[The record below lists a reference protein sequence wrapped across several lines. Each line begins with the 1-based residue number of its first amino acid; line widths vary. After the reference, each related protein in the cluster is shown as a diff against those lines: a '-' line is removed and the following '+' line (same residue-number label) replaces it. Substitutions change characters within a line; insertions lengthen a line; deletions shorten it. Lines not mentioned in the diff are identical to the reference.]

1 MSDTRPNTS
10 GARESAG
17 GEKRVGLH
25 SLKPAE
31 GSRKPR
37 KRLGRGAGTGHGKT
51 SGRGHKG
58 AGARSGASAYAAY
71 EGGQMPLQ
79 RRLPR
84 LKGEARG
91 RHTVARPT
99 VYAAVNL
106 RELEGVPGD
115 TIGPDELRAAGLVR
129 KKAELVKILGNGE
142 AGRAM
147 TVRAHAFSKSA
158 REKIEAGGGSVEVLE
173 R

>member
-1 MSDTRPNTS
+1 MRLNELKGAS
-10 GARESAG
+10 GSKKAR
-17 GEKRVGLH
+17 KRVG
-25 SLKPAE
+25 
-31 GSRKPR
+31 R
-37 KRLGRGAGTGHGKT
+37 GTGSGRGKT

-58 AGARSGASAYAAY
+58 AGARSGAKAHATY

-106 RELEGVPGD
+106 GQLGGLSGD
-115 TIGPDELRAAGLVR
+115 TIGPEELRAAGLVR

-142 AGRAM
+142 VGRAV
-147 TVRAHAFSKSA
+147 TVRAHAFSKAA
-158 REKIEAGGGSVEVLE
+158 REKIEAAGGNVEVLE

>member
-1 MSDTRPNTS
+1 MRLNDISPAPGSTR
-10 GARESAG
+10 GR
-17 GEKRVGLH
+17 KRVGRGI
-25 SLKPAE
+25 
-31 GSRKPR
+31 GSGK
-37 KRLGRGAGTGHGKT
+37 GKT

-58 AGARSGASAYAAY
+58 AGARSGSTTHAAY

-91 RHTVARPT
+91 RHTVARP
-99 VYAAVNL
+99 VNYAPVNL
-106 RELEGVPGD
+106 SDLEGVSGD

-129 KKAELVKILGNGE
+129 KKAKLVKILGNGE
-142 AGRAM
+142 VGRAV
-147 TVRAHAFSKSA
+147 TVRAHAFSETAKT
-158 REKIEAGGGSVEVLE
+158 KIEAGGGSVEVLE

>member
-1 MSDTRPNTS
+1 VRLNELK
-10 GARESAG
+10 GAPGSKKAR
-17 GEKRVGLH
+17 KRVGRGT
-25 SLKPAE
+25 
-31 GSRKPR
+31 GS
-37 KRLGRGAGTGHGKT
+37 GHGKT

-58 AGARSGASAYAAY
+58 AGARSGAKAHATY

-106 RELEGVPGD
+106 GQLDDISGD

-129 KKAELVKILGNGE
+129 KRVELVKVLGDGE
-142 AGRAM
+142 IGRAV

-158 REKIEAGGGSVEVLE
+158 KAKIEAAGGNAEVLE

>member
-1 MSDTRPNTS
+1 MRLNELK
-10 GARESAG
+10 GAPGSKKAR
-17 GEKRVGLH
+17 KRVG
-25 SLKPAE
+25 
-31 GSRKPR
+31 R
-37 KRLGRGAGTGHGKT
+37 GTGSGRGKT

-58 AGARSGASAYAAY
+58 AGARSGAKAHATY

-106 RELEGVPGD
+106 GQLGGLSGD
-115 TIGPDELRAAGLVR
+115 TIGPEELRAAGMVR
-129 KKAELVKILGNGE
+129 KKAELVKILGDGE
-142 AGRAM
+142 VGRAV
-147 TVRAHAFSKSA
+147 TVRAHAFSKAA
-158 REKIEAGGGSVEVLE
+158 REKIEAAGGNVEVLE

>member
-1 MSDTRPNTS
+1 MRLNELK
-10 GARESAG
+10 GAPGSKKAR
-17 GEKRVGLH
+17 KRVGRGT
-25 SLKPAE
+25 
-31 GSRKPR
+31 GS
-37 KRLGRGAGTGHGKT
+37 GHGKT

-58 AGARSGASAYAAY
+58 AGARSGAKAHATY

-106 RELEGVPGD
+106 SQLDGISGD

-129 KKAELVKILGNGE
+129 KRVELVKILGDGE
-142 AGRAM
+142 IGRAV
-147 TVRAHAFSKSA
+147 TVRAHAFSGSA
-158 REKIEAGGGSVEVLE
+158 KAKIEAAGGSIEVLE

>member
-1 MSDTRPNTS
+1 MRLNELSPAAGS
-10 GARESAG
+10 KKAR
-17 GEKRVGLH
+17 KRVGRGT
-25 SLKPAE
+25 
-31 GSRKPR
+31 GS
-37 KRLGRGAGTGHGKT
+37 GHGKT

-58 AGARSGASAYAAY
+58 AKSRSGASGFMGY

-99 VYAAVNL
+99 VYAPVNL
-106 RELEGVPGD
+106 SELEDVSGD
-115 TIGPDELRAAGLVR
+115 TIGPEELRDAGLVR
-129 KKAELVKILGNGE
+129 KKAGLVKILGEGE
-142 AGRAM
+142 ISRSV
-147 TVRAHAFSKSA
+147 TVRAHAFSRSA
-158 REKIEAGGGSVEVLE
+158 KEKIEKAGGSTEILE

>member
-1 MSDTRPNTS
+1 MRLNEISPAPGSTR
-10 GARESAG
+10 GR
-17 GEKRVGLH
+17 KRVGRGI
-25 SLKPAE
+25 
-31 GSRKPR
+31 GSGK
-37 KRLGRGAGTGHGKT
+37 GKT

-58 AGARSGASAYAAY
+58 AGARSGSSTHAAY

-91 RHTVARPT
+91 RHTVARP
-99 VYAAVNL
+99 VNYAPVNL
-106 RELEGVPGD
+106 SDLEGVSGD

-129 KKAELVKILGNGE
+129 KKAKLVKILGNGE
-142 AGRAM
+142 VGRAV
-147 TVRAHAFSKSA
+147 TVSAHAFSETAKQ
-158 REKIEAGGGSVEVLE
+158 KIEAGGGSVEVLE

>member
-1 MSDTRPNTS
+1 MRLNELK
-10 GARESAG
+10 GAPGSKKAR
-17 GEKRVGLH
+17 KRVGRGT
-25 SLKPAE
+25 
-31 GSRKPR
+31 GS
-37 KRLGRGAGTGHGKT
+37 GHGKT

-58 AGARSGASAYAAY
+58 AGARSGAKAHATY

-106 RELEGVPGD
+106 GQLDDISGD
-115 TIGPDELRAAGLVR
+115 TIGLDELRAAGLVR
-129 KKAELVKILGNGE
+129 KRVELVTILGDGE
-142 AGRAM
+142 IGRAA
-147 TVRAHAFSKSA
+147 TVRAHAFSRSA
-158 REKIEAGGGSVEVLE
+158 KEKIEAAGGSVEVLE

>member
-1 MSDTRPNTS
+1 MRLNELSPAPGSRK
-10 GARESAG
+10 AR
-17 GEKRVGLH
+17 KRVGRGT
-25 SLKPAE
+25 
-31 GSRKPR
+31 GS
-37 KRLGRGAGTGHGKT
+37 GHGKT

-58 AGARSGASAYAAY
+58 AGARSGAKAHSTY

-99 VYAAVNL
+99 LYAAVNL
-106 RELEGVPGD
+106 GQLADLSND
-115 TIGPDELRAAGLVR
+115 TIGPEELRAAGFVR
-129 KKAELVKILGNGE
+129 KKAQLVKILGDGDI
-142 AGRAM
+142 GRAIV
-147 TVRAHAFSKSA
+147 VRAHAFSKSA
-158 REKIEAGGGSVEVLE
+158 KEKIEAAGGNAEVLE

>member
-1 MSDTRPNTS
+1 VRLNEISPAS
-10 GARESAG
+10 GSKKSR
-17 GEKRVGLH
+17 KRVGRGT
-25 SLKPAE
+25 
-31 GSRKPR
+31 GS
-37 KRLGRGAGTGHGKT
+37 GHGKT

-58 AGARSGASAYAAY
+58 AGARSGASAFAGY

-99 VYAAVNL
+99 VYAPVNL
-106 RELEGVPGD
+106 GELSDISGD

-129 KKAELVKILGNGE
+129 KKVKLVKILGDGDV
-142 AGRAM
+142 GRAVM
-147 TVRAHAFSKSA
+147 VRAHAFSKSA
-158 REKIEAGGGSVEVLE
+158 KEKIEAGGGSVEVLE
-173 R
+173 H

>member
-1 MSDTRPNTS
+1 MRLNEISPAPGSTR
-10 GARESAG
+10 GR
-17 GEKRVGLH
+17 KRVGRGI
-25 SLKPAE
+25 
-31 GSRKPR
+31 GS
-37 KRLGRGAGTGHGKT
+37 GHGKT

-58 AGARSGASAYAAY
+58 AGARSGSTTHAAY

-91 RHTVARPT
+91 RHTVARP
-99 VYAAVNL
+99 VNYAPVNL
-106 RELEGVPGD
+106 SDLEGVSGD

-129 KKAELVKILGNGE
+129 KKAKLVKILGNGE
-142 AGRAM
+142 VGRAV
-147 TVRAHAFSKSA
+147 TVKAHAFSETAKS
-158 REKIEAGGGSVEVLE
+158 KIEAGGGSVEVLE